1 MMTSGNQCDCSM
13 CLMLSYFHTCI
24 RVEWFREIGNI
35 SGLFYRLKFQAVSW
49 FLLQD
54 IIEMGDDPGKKGEA
68 ATETFPPIWGLFG
81 FQQPNTLSPQCDIQR
96 C

>member
-24 RVEWFREIGNI
+24 RVEWFREIENI
-35 SGLFYRLKFQAVSW
+35 SGLFYRLRFQAVSW
-49 FLLQD
+49 FLLHD